1 VTLAFKDTSARARFS
16 AQIWKTI
23 GKARY
28 RLRAYNW
35 RDARARFALNANA
48 RHAPSRFAV
57 VAQTTYPPTLTAPA
71 DGAAVNGL
79 AAIAFTWTYNDPD
92 GGTQNAYALRRIR
105 ASTGASEWWRASD
118 STWQATETWNVTAT
132 QGVTLPAGAWL
143 TFGEYWSWS
152 AATKTSGTQ
161 APSTYAPYR
170 TLMVSSAPA
179 PVITAP
185 TSNLTTQSR
194 TLSWTVP
201 TQSRY
206 RARLL
211 TGGGFTTVLHDTGEV
226 ANAFTRSVVLAGAA
240 TGSTV
245 RFELTVWNAD
255 GVPQVVTTDKTVTY
269 TGPTQ
274 PTAVGSTPAGPP
286 RARLVITNPGGG
298 DTFASNSILRSSDGG
313 ATYAVIATG
322 VASGAT
328 FDDFAVGAG
337 KTYSYKVRAY
347 GTGDTFTDSAVI

>member
-1 VTLAFKDTSARARFS
+1 VTLAYKPDAPSRFKLAR
-16 AQIWKTI
+16 QIWKTTT
-23 GKARY
+23 ARF
-28 RLRAYNW
+28 RLRTDAW
-35 RDARARFALNANA
+35 RHAGVRFALNAKSK
-48 RHAPSRFAV
+48 HAPGRFGLMI
-57 VAQTTYPPTLTAPA
+57 QITYAPTLGAPA

-105 ASTGASEWWRASD
+105 ATTGASEWWRASD
-118 STWQATETWNVTAT
+118 STWQPAETWNTTST
-132 QGVTLPAGAWL
+132 QGVTLPSGAWL

-152 AATKTSGTQ
+152 AATRTSGPGATS
-161 APSTYAPYR
+161 AYAPYR
-170 TLMVSSAPA
+170 TLLVSSAPV
-179 PVITAP
+179 PIITAP
-185 TSNLTTQSR
+185 LTNLTTQSR

-201 TQSRY
+201 SQSRY

-226 ANAFTRSVVLAGAA
+226 ASELARSVVLAGAA
-240 TGSTV
+240 TGTTV

-298 DTFASNSILRSSDGG
+298 DAFASNSILRSSDGG

-337 KTYSYKVRAY
+337 RTYSYKVRAY